1 MGDRKSDIILLV
13 FQPSG
18 SMLTLCWWFAD
29 AQCLAARERKKMMM
43 ALAVMVATTATATAN
58 NNSDITNDDNSH

>member
-29 AQCLAARERKKMMM
+29 AQGLAARERERLMM
-43 ALAVMVATTATATAN
+43 ALTAGVLVATTATATAN
-58 NNSDITNDDNSH
+58 NNSKQQQ